1 MLLYLFSLSP
11 CISNG
16 DLFFINFLVYSVRLF
31 SLTLSFRALF
41 GVCFSN
47 FQTSFHLIFVFSYS
61 HIQFTEKIN
70 SIKHKTTNLTR
81 GGRRSPPFLTFSRA
95 ILRPL
100 HVISTL
106 LLPAL
111 SFRTPS
117 PLHHGPNSLQL
128 GRVSLLILHQ
138 VPEGLPDS
146 SVLLHEIPE
155 CLFNGT

>member
-1 MLLYLFSLSP
+1 MLLYLFSLSL

-16 DLFFINFLVYSVRLF
+16 NLFFINFLVYSVCLF

-61 HIQFTEKIN
+61 HVQFTEKIN

-95 ILRPL
+95 ILGPL
-100 HVISTL
+100 LFISV

-117 PLHHGPNSLQL
+117 LLHRGPNSLQL
-128 GRVSLLILHQ
+128 GRVSLLTLHQ